1 MRRIFC
7 IVTVMI
13 ICFLMTGCEKEEEAE
28 FQEISVE
35 ELDEEGTSLEDQGS
49 ENEKEEAENICVH
62 VCGSVNHPGVYELAK
77 GSRIYEALEA
87 AGGLMEESAA
97 DSINQAEILCDGQQI
112 YVPSKEELKN
122 QQAKTGVQDDGKV
135 NLNFASKEEL
145 MTLPGIGEAKADAI
159 IRHRNEQGNF
169 KSIEEIMEIEGI
181 KEGVFRKIE
190 DQITVS

>member
-1 MRRIFC
+1 MRKVFY

-13 ICFLMTGCEKEEEAE
+13 ICFLMIGCEKEEAE

-35 ELDEEGTSLEDQGS
+35 ELDEEGTSLEDQ
-49 ENEKEEAENICVH
+49 ERETEKEEASRICVH
-62 VCGSVNHPGVYELAK
+62 ICGSVNNPGVYELAE

-97 DSINQAEILCDGQQI
+97 DFINQAEILCDGQQI

-122 QQAKTGVQDDGKV
+122 QQTKAGVQDDGKV
-135 NLNFASKEEL
+135 NINFASKEEL